1 MDIWVKLAVVL
12 VIVFFVYREI
22 IQSVTRPTQRKKA
35 TLLNVFAVGSIVGI
49 FTYIG
54 ISISLIET
62 RDLRPLKLPSSQ
74 EFVSIYDKGVI
85 EVGGMV
91 IKTNLAKPGELS
103 SLANELTMGCQ
114 GNDGC
119 EAQKLFDYV
128 TKIPYKSDHTS
139 RNAMEVVRSNWGDC
153 DDKSNLYASLLNE
166 RGLDYRFVYVS
177 HHVFVVVH
185 INDTALV
192 PFINARLRID
202 GQDYYY
208 AETTAAGV
216 SVGTFNGQ
224 FPFMFEGVY
233 DMKEH
238 KEDNLKEISFVL
250 R

>member
-1 MDIWVKLAVVL
+1 M
-12 VIVFFVYREI
+12 
-22 IQSVTRPTQRKKA
+22 
-35 TLLNVFAVGSIVGI
+35 
-49 FTYIG
+49 
-54 ISISLIET
+54 
-62 RDLRPLKLPSSQ
+62 
-74 EFVSIYDKGVI
+74 
-85 EVGGMV
+85 
-91 IKTNLAKPGELS
+91 
-103 SLANELTMGCQ
+103 
-114 GNDGC
+114 
-119 EAQKLFDYV
+119 
-128 TKIPYKSDHTS
+128 
-139 RNAMEVVRSNWGDC
+139 
-153 DDKSNLYASLLNE
+153 
-166 RGLDYRFVYVS
+166 
-177 HHVFVVVH
+177 VH